1 MTKLN
6 NKALAERKIRLGI
19 TRTGF
24 YVSKPLQRWLE
35 VGSFDIVDREDGFY
49 IVPSADPKA
58 IQITSSHFAPAS
70 GVARFLLQAF
80 GHPDA
85 TYISFLV
92 DRKTGKIG

>member
-6 NKALAERKIRLGI
+6 NKVLAERKIRLGI

-35 VGSFDIVDREDGFY
+35 VDSFDIVNKEDGFY
-49 IVPSADPKA
+49 IVPSADPQA
-58 IQITSSHFAPAS
+58 IQVTSSHFAPAS
-70 GVARFLLQAF
+70 GVAKFLLQAF

-85 TYISFLV
+85 EYISFLI

>member
-1 MTKLN
+1 MKVLN

-80 GHPDA
+80 GKPDA

>member
-1 MTKLN
+1 MKVLN

-49 IVPSADPKA
+49 IVPSTGDQA
-58 IQITSSHFAPAS
+58 IQITGSHFAAAP
-70 GVARFLLQAF
+70 GRARFLLEAF
-80 GHPDA
+80 RQPDA
-85 TYISFLV
+85 AYVSFLI
-92 DRKTGKIG
+92 DSKTGKIG